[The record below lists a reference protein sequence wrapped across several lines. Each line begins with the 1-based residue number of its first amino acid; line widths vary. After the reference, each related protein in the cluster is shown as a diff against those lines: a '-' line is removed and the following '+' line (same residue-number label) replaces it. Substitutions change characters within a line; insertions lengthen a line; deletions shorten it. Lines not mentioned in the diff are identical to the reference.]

1 MKAFSL
7 ILAAVLYLSAGLVGA
22 QDLSEEDIFSA
33 EAFDQSVEA
42 SKQSE
47 QKDKL
52 EYLVGGVFLAS
63 TAVTAPVT
71 FENYTALGGF
81 SGKAFVRL
89 SVPSYGS
96 LYFGVNFQQ
105 DLFQA
110 AGPPPAQLTQ
120 GADLF
125 QTAFNLSEFYFS
137 FDAGKAVFFRIGNQL
152 VAWGPSLIWT
162 PVDFFNLEKAN
173 PQASIDLRV
182 GKPALRIHAPLGRS
196 NLFLVTDFSET
207 IRGGQALNLGDTVR
221 QAIRF
226 DLTALGYEFGLSTY
240 IGAALPARFGFD
252 LSGRLFTLD
261 VYAEAALT
269 VDFPAETTDYA
280 FSIGF
285 QRSFGELKDW
295 TVSGEMFYNSAGN
308 TDESDYAALLLAGQF
323 TPLYLG
329 QWYAYAGLTKQ
340 NLFADFL
347 DATLSG
353 FLNASDLSY
362 AVKLAATFDLPRF
375 IPFTVSLGYN
385 GGGADKEFTW
395 FSGDNAVNA
404 SLQLRF
410 EF

>member
-7 ILAAVLYLSAGLVGA
+7 IFAAVLYLSAGLVGA

-33 EAFDQSVEA
+33 GAFDQSVEA
-42 SKQSE
+42 GKQSE

-63 TAVTAPVT
+63 TAVTAPIQ
-71 FENYTALGGF
+71 FDRYAALGGF

-110 AGPPPAQLTQ
+110 AGPSSVALSPGT
-120 GADLF
+120 DLF
-125 QTAFNLSEFYFS
+125 ETKFDLAEFYLS
-137 FDAGKAVFFRIGNQL
+137 FDVAKAVFFRIGNQL
-152 VAWGPSLIWT
+152 IAWGPSVIWT

-173 PQASIDLRV
+173 PQASVDLRA
-182 GKPALRIHAPLGRS
+182 GKPALRIHAPLGKS
-196 NLFLVTDFSET
+196 NLFLVTDFAET
-207 IRGGQALNLGDTVR
+207 IGGGQALDLADTVR
-221 QAIRF
+221 QAVRF
-226 DLTALGYEFGLSTY
+226 DFTALGYELGLSTY
-240 IGAALPARFGFD
+240 FGAALPARFGLD

-269 VDFPAETTDYA
+269 VDFPAETAEYA
-280 FSIGF
+280 FSLGF

-295 TVSGEMFYNSAGN
+295 TISGEMFYNSAGQPN
-308 TDESDYAALLLAGQF
+308 ESAYPDPLAGQF

-329 QWYAYAGLTKQ
+329 QWYVYAGLTKQ

-347 DATLSG
+347 NATLSG
-353 FLNASDLSY
+353 FLNASDFSY
-362 AVKLAATFDLPRF
+362 TSKLALTFDLPRV
-375 IPFTVSLGYN
+375 IPFTFSLGYS
-385 GGGADKEFTW
+385 GGGANKEFTA
-395 FSGDNAVNA
+395 FSGDNALNA
-404 SLQLRF
+404 SLQFRF